1 MENLICSE
9 DEVQPNDSSMHDFE
23 EEYQQNQDAT
33 EEMDNMDL
41 ERNLITKID
50 ETVKTQDVVSGLVN

>member
-23 EEYQQNQDAT
+23 EKYQQNQDAT